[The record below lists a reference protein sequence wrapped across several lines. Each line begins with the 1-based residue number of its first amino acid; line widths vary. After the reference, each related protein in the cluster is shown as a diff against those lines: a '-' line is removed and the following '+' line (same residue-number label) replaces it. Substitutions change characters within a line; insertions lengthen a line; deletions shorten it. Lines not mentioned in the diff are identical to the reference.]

1 MTGPLAAAVDAFL
14 QANRLDGS
22 TVVIGGSGT
31 RRLYL
36 VTGLD
41 RTRLAADYLE
51 TAGARIRTGTHG
63 IDIPPAGPRRWR
75 IRDGTRDW
83 IPPIVALAA
92 AVRAAHA
99 FTLTREN
106 QDAARQSRMRQ
117 PVAAANNHPD
127 STSVIVSGRSL

>member
-14 QANRLDGS
+14 QANRLDGP

-31 RRLYL
+31 SRLYL

-41 RTRLAADYLE
+41 RTRLAAGYLE
-51 TAGARIRTGTHG
+51 TAGARIGTGTRS
-63 IDIPPAGPRRWR
+63 IDIPPAGPQRWW

-92 AVRAAHA
+92 AVRAAHS
-99 FTLTREN
+99 FTSPAKIRTR
-106 QDAARQSRMRQ
+106 
-117 PVAAANNHPD
+117 PVSH
-127 STSVIVSGRSL
+127 V